1 MSRSEILRHG
11 PLRALLVAEVVS
23 TTGSQMTWLAL
34 PWFVLA
40 TTHSAGRMTIVLIAE
55 LAAAGVVGIPSGGL
69 LQRLGARR
77 TMLWCDAVRAPLV
90 LVVPLLHWTGHLSFP
105 LIVAVAAALGVS
117 SAPYFAA
124 QKVIVPELLGEDERV
139 ITQANALMQGAIR
152 TTMLLG
158 PPIAG
163 VLIAAVGAPSVLLV
177 DGATFVVSF
186 ALVGLF
192 VPRRD
197 LAPTADDTRGML
209 VGLRFI
215 ARERLLRIWIP
226 LFVIGDAGWTAFFA
240 SVPVLV
246 FERFDANPRIAGL
259 LFAGFGAGALFGNFL
274 SFRFLTQRVDGLML
288 VAASVPFQAAPLWLL
303 PLSVPASVLIAA
315 TFASGLANG
324 ICNPSIHSIWTLR
337 LPPAIRPKAMTASA
351 TIWSFG
357 LPLGLV
363 VAGPVLAAYGAR
375 PVLVGFAAV
384 QTVTMLGVAAASL
397 RERTRAALQPIAA

>member
-1 MSRSEILRHG
+1 VTRSAILRHV

-40 TTHSAGRMTIVLIAE
+40 TTHSPGRMTVVLIAE
-55 LAAAGVVGIPSGGL
+55 LVASGLVGIPSGGV
-69 LQRLGARR
+69 LQRFGARR
-77 TMLWCDAVRAPLV
+77 TMLASDALRAPLV
-90 LVVPLLHWTGHLSFP
+90 LVVPVLHWTGHLSFP
-105 LIVAVAAALGVS
+105 LIVAVAAALGVFA
-117 SAPYFAA
+117 APYFAA
-124 QKVIVPELLGEDERV
+124 QKVIVPELLGEDEHV

-163 VLIAAVGAPSVLLV
+163 VLIGTIGAASVLAV
-177 DGATFVVSF
+177 DGATFAVSF
-186 ALVGLF
+186 LIVAFF
-192 VPRRD
+192 VPRRE
-197 LAPTADDTRGML
+197 LAASADDTSGML

-215 ARERLLRIWIP
+215 ARDPLLRIWIP
-226 LFVIGDAGWTAFFA
+226 LFVIGDAGWAAFFA
-240 SVPVLV
+240 AVPVLV

-259 LFAGFGAGALFGNFL
+259 LFAGFGAGALCGNFV
-274 SFRFLTQRVDGLML
+274 SFRFLTQRVDGLKL

-303 PLSVPASVLIAA
+303 PLPVGSSVLIAA

-363 VAGPVLAAYGAR
+363 VAGPVLSVYGAR

-384 QTVTMLGVAAASL
+384 QTVTMLGIAAVS
-397 RERTRAALQPIAA
+397 TRARRVPVPVTA